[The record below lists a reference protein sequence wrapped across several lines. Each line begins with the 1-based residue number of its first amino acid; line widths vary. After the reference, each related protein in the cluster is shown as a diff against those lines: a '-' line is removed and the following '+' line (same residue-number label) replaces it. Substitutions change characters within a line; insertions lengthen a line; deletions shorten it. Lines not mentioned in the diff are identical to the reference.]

1 MIAEVSLSTELAL
14 PRPREGLP
22 IYIVNYLC
30 LCVKD
35 QHPLGIATTTTA
47 RQEGK
52 RVPTIGKSHWG
63 LKV

>member
-35 QHPLGIATTTTA
+35 QHPLATTA

-52 RVPTIGKSHWG
+52 RMPTIGKSHWG